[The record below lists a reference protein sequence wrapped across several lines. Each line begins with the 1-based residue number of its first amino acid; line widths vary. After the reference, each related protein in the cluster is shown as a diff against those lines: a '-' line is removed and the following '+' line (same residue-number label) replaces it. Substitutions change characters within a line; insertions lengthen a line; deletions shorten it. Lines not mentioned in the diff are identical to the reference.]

1 MARKQWADIL
11 YNYVKS
17 NQGCSTR
24 EVYEYC
30 YDNWPKTTPMRTSIG
45 TLLSQDKRVR
55 NTNRGKKITRQNG
68 RLRDKKH
75 KIKYIVVEDIT

>member
-1 MARKQWADIL
+1 MPRKQWGDIL
-11 YNYVKS
+11 YNYVK
-17 NQGCSTR
+17 NNLGCTTR

-55 NTNRGKKITRQNG
+55 NINKGMKNSQAEWTLVRQ
-68 RLRDKKH
+68 DKQ
-75 KIKYIVVEDIT
+75 D

>member
-1 MARKQWADIL
+1 MGGRRQWADIL

-17 NQGCSTR
+17 NCGCSTS
-24 EVYEYC
+24 EVYDYC

-55 NTNRGKKITRQNG
+55 NLNRGKKNSPAEWTVAKQ
-68 RLRDKKH
+68 
-75 KIKYIVVEDIT
+75 EA

>member
-1 MARKQWADIL
+1 MGGRRQWADIL
-11 YNYVKS
+11 YNYVKT

-55 NTNRGKKITRQNG
+55 NTNRGKKNHPAEWTLARQ
-68 RLRDKKH
+68 
-75 KIKYIVVEDIT
+75 EA

>member
-11 YNYVKS
+11 YTYVKS
-17 NQGCSTR
+17 NRMCTTS

-55 NTNRGKKITRQNG
+55 NINKGMKNAKAEWIAITTFVKQ
-68 RLRDKKH
+68 DKQ
-75 KIKYIVVEDIT
+75 D